1 MSIHRLDPEAI
12 TTLSRRNSS
21 PRRFLARFQV
31 TGSMFLTFA
40 MGQGFVTLP
49 SIMNSVGEMSGVI
62 ARMSHASSAWFNSTG
77 QWNVVDGYAGMQWY
91 ETTCVATPP
100 ALTVTYL
107 TERRRKANWTERR
120 RLPLAAAACT
130 VWWRP
135 LSPAMRTATATTT
148 PTPTLLAATMARRG
162 SRRSALIS
170 STPYDL
176 GSMSFH
182 LASTPPTRHPSLDRP
197 VELSPHYSIDPTGE
211 ALCVPFASFE
221 RRLRIAL
228 VSPGPSWRRLKR
240 VARRRED
247 SL

>member
-1 MSIHRLDPEAI
+1 
-12 TTLSRRNSS
+12 
-21 PRRFLARFQV
+21 
-31 TGSMFLTFA
+31 
-40 MGQGFVTLP
+40 
-49 SIMNSVGEMSGVI
+49 MNSRSETPEGCHAYCPCITRVIPFPRGGENV
-62 ARMSHASSAWFNSTG
+62 
-77 QWNVVDGYAGMQWY
+77 VVDGYAVTHCH

-130 VWWRP
+130 IWWRSF
-135 LSPAMRTATATTT
+135 SPATRTATPTTT

-170 STPYDL
+170 STPL
-176 GSMSFH
+176 RPRHHVSSRFN
-182 LASTPPTRHPSLDRP
+182 LSARRLLPTARYSYL
-197 VELSPHYSIDPTGE
+197 PHYSIDPTGE

-228 VSPGPSWRRLKR
+228 VPPGPP
-240 VARRRED
+240 
-247 SL
+247 